1 MTLVTAAVWFI
12 ISATAAPLESTS
24 GPGVST
30 IGPFTTKAQCE
41 ATRLEVSDIVDN
53 RFIGHPFR
61 DRSVC
66 KQMTVVVGAK

>member
-12 ISATAAPLESTS
+12 ISATAATG
-24 GPGVST
+24 GPGAST

-41 ATRLEVSDIVDN
+41 ATRLEVSEIVDD

-61 DRSVC
+61 NRSVC
-66 KQMTVVVGAK
+66 KQMTVVVGTK

>member
-12 ISATAAPLESTS
+12 ISASHAESTLG
-24 GPGVST
+24 GPGAST
-30 IGPFTTKAQCE
+30 IGPFTTKTQCE
-41 ATRLEVSDIVDN
+41 ATRLEVSEIVDA
-53 RFIGHPFR
+53 RYMGHPFH